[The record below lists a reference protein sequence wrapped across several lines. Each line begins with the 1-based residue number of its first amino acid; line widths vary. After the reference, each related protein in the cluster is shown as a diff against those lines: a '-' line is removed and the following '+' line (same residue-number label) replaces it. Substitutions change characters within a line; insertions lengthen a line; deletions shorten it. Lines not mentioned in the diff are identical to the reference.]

1 MNKQVE
7 IYINVLDSSQ
17 FCSVVKG
24 TKCLNDFVLYT
35 IPPYNYMCA
44 SSVIK

>member
-17 FCSVVKG
+17 FFRVVK
-24 TKCLNDFVLYT
+24 
-35 IPPYNYMCA
+35 
-44 SSVIK
+44 SV